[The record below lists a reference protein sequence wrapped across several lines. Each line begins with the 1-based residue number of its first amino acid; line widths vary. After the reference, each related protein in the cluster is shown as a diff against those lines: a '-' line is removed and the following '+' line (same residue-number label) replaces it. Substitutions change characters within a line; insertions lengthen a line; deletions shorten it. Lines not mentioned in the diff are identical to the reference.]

1 MPERTYTGPLA
12 RGRVWLPGRE
22 VPFTRGEPVEFDADE
37 VKMLDDQ
44 WSSPASADK
53 AIAKAKAVEATKNPE
68 KES

>member
-44 WSSPASADK
+44 WSSAASAEK
-53 AIAKAKAVEATKNPE
+53 AIAKADKAAKSTTE